1 MNDSNPD
8 IKSFQNNAT
17 IVASIAIAVF
27 AFIMFCLVC
36 TCCYSFLAT
45 LPEVSDEDMPSWS
58 TEQRNTNRKIRRKK
72 TNRKM
77 RASKLSQQLKNYQP
91 RRLSIFVV

>member
-1 MNDSNPD
+1 MNHLNPV
-8 IKSFQNNAT
+8 IKAFRNNAT

-27 AFIMFCLVC
+27 AIIMCCLVC
-36 TCCYSFLAT
+36 TCCYSFFAT
-45 LPEVSDEDMPSWS
+45 LPEVSDEDIASWS

-77 RASKLSQQLKNYQP
+77 RALKLSQQLKNYQP

>member
-8 IKSFQNNAT
+8 LNFLKNNAT

-27 AFIMFCLVC
+27 AFIIFCLVC

-45 LPEVSDEDMPSWS
+45 LPDVSDEDIPSWS
-58 TEQRNTNRKIRRKK
+58 TEERNTNRKIRRKK

-77 RASKLSQQLKNYQP
+77 RTLKLSKQLKNYKP

>member
-1 MNDSNPD
+1 MNYSNPD
-8 IKSFQNNAT
+8 IKYFTKNPT
-17 IVASIAIAVF
+17 ILASIAIAVF
-27 AFIMFCLVC
+27 ALIMVCLVC

-45 LPEVSDEDMPSWS
+45 LPEVSDEDIPSWS

-77 RASKLSQQLKNYQP
+77 RTLKLSKQLKNYQP